1 VPGGWALNRLFTR
14 LQTLFIRVAPFA
26 LVAFLVALSTLLFL
40 DGNRSSSTLL
50 GVLLGTKSRD
60 KVLFPVE
67 QLSPIIVLP
76 LCYLAI
82 AWNRGRGSHGV
93 PARVRLSVRGMMV
106 WLALVTAASFAGSRM
121 WERRQQ
127 RMGLVM
133 MCGAA
138 SRGVRVTGATYR
150 LDTDRVTL
158 NMLRDEGAL
167 RPTPAQVAD
176 RRRRAAYWDALEQ
189 KYERAA
195 AYPWLS
201 VEPDSPV
208 PD

>member
-1 VPGGWALNRLFTR
+1 M
-14 LQTLFIRVAPFA
+14 APFA
-26 LVAFLVALSTLLFL
+26 VVAFFVAVSTLLFL
-40 DGNRSSSTLL
+40 DCNRSSSTLL
-50 GVLLGTKSRD
+50 GALLGAKSLD
-60 KVLFPVE
+60 HVLRPVG
-67 QLSPIIVLP
+67 QLCPIIVLP

-82 AWNRGRGSHGV
+82 GWSRGRGSHEV

-106 WLALVTAASFAGSRM
+106 WLAVVTAASFAGSRM

-127 RMGLVM
+127 RMGLVT

-138 SRGVRVTGATYR
+138 ARGVRVTGATYR
-150 LDTDRVTL
+150 LDTNRVTL
-158 NMLRDEGAL
+158 NMLRDEGPL
-167 RPTPAQVAD
+167 RPSPAQVAD

-201 VEPDSPV
+201 VEPDP
-208 PD
+208 PPP

>member
-1 VPGGWALNRLFTR
+1 MSSRPL
-14 LQTLFIRVAPFA
+14 TLFIKMAPFA
-26 LVAFLVALSTLLFL
+26 VVAFLVAVSTLLCL

-50 GVLLGTKSRD
+50 GALLGTKSRD
-60 KVLFPVE
+60 HVLRPVE

-82 AWNRGRGSHGV
+82 AWSRGRGSHGV
-93 PARVRLSVRGMMV
+93 PARVRLSVRDMMV
-106 WLALVTAASFAGSRM
+106 WLALVTVALFAGSRM

-127 RMGLVM
+127 RIGLAT
-133 MCGAA
+133 MCGLA

-150 LDTDRVTL
+150 LDTERVTL
-158 NMLRDEGAL
+158 NMLSDEGPL
-167 RPTPAQVAD
+167 RPSPAQVAD
-176 RRRRAAYWDALEQ
+176 RRRRAVYWDDLVL

-201 VEPDSPV
+201 VEPDP
-208 PD
+208 PPP

>member
-1 VPGGWALNRLFTR
+1 M
-14 LQTLFIRVAPFA
+14 APFA

-40 DGNRSSSTLL
+40 DGMRPSPNLL
-50 GVLLGTKSRD
+50 GILFGTQSRD
-60 KVLFPVE
+60 QVLRPV
-67 QLSPIIVLP
+67 QLLSPIIVLP

-82 AWNRGRGSHGV
+82 AWSRGRGSHGV
-93 PARVRLSVRGMMV
+93 PARVRLSVRGMMI

-127 RMGLVM
+127 RMGLVT

-150 LDTDRVTL
+150 LDTNRVTL
-158 NMLRDEGAL
+158 NMLRDEGPL
-167 RPTPAQVAD
+167 RPTSAQVAD

-201 VEPDSPV
+201 VEPDP
-208 PD
+208 PPP